1 MERRKAIEEIIKAEF
16 GSWNNNRN
24 DEPSGKL
31 ARKKREKTQIAKISS
46 KKKGVYTLI
55 LQKLKGL

>member
-24 DEPSGKL
+24 DEPLGKL
-31 ARKKREKTQIAKISS
+31 ARKKREKTQIAKISNE
-46 KKKGVYTLI
+46 KGVYTLI